1 MIELEEA
8 RKRILDVISPVQSE
22 TIKLSEIQG
31 RILAENVIAPI
42 NLPTFDNSAMDGFAV
57 RACEATTG
65 ARLRNIA
72 EVAAG
77 TFFADEV
84 REGECVR
91 IFTGSPMPTGMNA
104 VVMQEDTRVEG
115 QIVEIT
121 DRVKPFE
128 NVRLKGEDV
137 KEGTIVGQSGEL
149 LTPGHM
155 SLLGSCGI
163 AQVRV
168 SKRPTIGLLATGN
181 ELREPGATLAFG
193 EIFLQRS
200 HFIQFK
206 ILEQVHV
213 LVSS

>member
-22 TIKLSEIQG
+22 TIELSEIQG

-57 RACEATTG
+57 RASEATTG

-91 IFTGSPMPTGMNA
+91 IFTGSPMPAGMNA

-115 QIVEIT
+115 ETVEII
-121 DRVKPFE
+121 D
-128 NVRLKGEDV
+128 
-137 KEGTIVGQSGEL
+137 
-149 LTPGHM
+149 
-155 SLLGSCGI
+155 
-163 AQVRV
+163 
-168 SKRPTIGLLATGN
+168 
-181 ELREPGATLAFG
+181 GAAAAKASVTAALN
-193 EIFLQRS
+193 S
-200 HFIQFK
+200 Y
-206 ILEQVHV
+206 
-213 LVSS
+213 